1 MGGEEGTD
9 MGSHDDAIIAP
20 EQDSRDVSQIA
31 PAWFLYG
38 SQGSVF
44 GNKKAPEAVPEHG
57 SRNMVF
63 VWFSSGQRE
72 NFFAPNK
79 ENKVAP

>member
-1 MGGEEGTD
+1 MWGKEGTD

-20 EQDSRDVSQIA
+20 EQGSRDVSQIA

-38 SQGSVF
+38 SMDLFF

-57 SRNMVF
+57 SQ
-63 VWFSSGQRE
+63 S
-72 NFFAPNK
+72 
-79 ENKVAP
+79 